1 MDDPAIQLGLD
12 TLMPE
17 VIKGDQEALDA
28 LMRSEWMLKLLS
40 RIADWAEGKKKVEA
54 DERGTSIQ
62 EIVAA
67 RIREKLHTV
76 KNPNN
81 APWDKTLTRWSYRVA
96 ARRCE
101 DVRKKRTRLVEE
113 HRRAV
118 EHEST
123 QRKEHGV
130 RIYEPSSPTPSP
142 EEELERKEQAPLREK
157 LGSTIHRTTLK
168 ARDAATREEKL
179 ILTHWLEHKTLQQIH
194 ELTGIPLATVHRKL
208 KRIQKTI
215 IAEVEKGIT
224 EEIGEARAEACGVAE
239 VLEGVVKNRDELREL
254 IANSMEHAS
263 GHVQASPPGG

>member
-1 MDDPAIQLGLD
+1 MADPAINLELE

-17 VIKGDQEALDA
+17 VIKRDQKALDA
-28 LMRSEWMLKLLS
+28 LMRSEWMLRLLS
-40 RIADWAEGKKKVEA
+40 RIADWSERRKKVEA

-81 APWDKTLTRWSYRVA
+81 APWDRTLTRWSYKVA

-113 HRRAV
+113 YRRAV

-123 QRKEHGV
+123 QRIEHHV
-130 RIYEPSSPTPSP
+130 RIYEPPSPTPSP
-142 EEELERKEQAPLREK
+142 EEELERKEQAPLRAK
-157 LGSTIHRTTLK
+157 LGSTIQRTTLK
-168 ARDAATREEKL
+168 ARDAAAPEEKL
-179 ILTHWLEHKTLQQIH
+179 ILTLWLEGKTLLKIH

-208 KRIQKTI
+208 KRIQRAI
-215 IAEVEKGIT
+215 VAEVGKGIT
-224 EEIGEARAEACGVAE
+224 EEIGEARAEECGVAE
-239 VLEGVVKNRDELREL
+239 VMQEVVKDRDELREL
-254 IANSMEHAS
+254 ITSSTENTR
-263 GHVQASPPGG
+263 GNVQILRPGV